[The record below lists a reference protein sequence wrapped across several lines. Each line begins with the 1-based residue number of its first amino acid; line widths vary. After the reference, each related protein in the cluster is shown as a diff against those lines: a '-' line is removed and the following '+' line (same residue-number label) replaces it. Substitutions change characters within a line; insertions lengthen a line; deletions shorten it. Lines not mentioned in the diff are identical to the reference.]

1 MAKMRIWC
9 AASVIAAVAVLSG
22 AVTASAQT
30 ISYAQAFDQLAG
42 GCGADINKFC
52 SKVNLGGGRIGAC
65 LNQNAAKVSAKCRTT
80 WNEVRASLDRRVGA
94 RNVVVQAC
102 DADRRRFCPDVVA
115 GDANLIDCLALA
127 RRRVSASCN
136 QAITDAGYWDR

>member
-1 MAKMRIWC
+1 MARMQFWSR
-9 AASVIAAVAVLSG
+9 AAAVAALATLLG
-22 AVTASAQT
+22 AATASAQT
-30 ISYAQAFDQLAG
+30 VSYAQAFDQLAA

-65 LNQNAAKVSAKCRTT
+65 LNQNAAKVSARCRTT
-80 WNEVRASLDRRVGA
+80 WTEVRASLDRRAGA
-94 RNVVVQAC
+94 RGAVVQAC